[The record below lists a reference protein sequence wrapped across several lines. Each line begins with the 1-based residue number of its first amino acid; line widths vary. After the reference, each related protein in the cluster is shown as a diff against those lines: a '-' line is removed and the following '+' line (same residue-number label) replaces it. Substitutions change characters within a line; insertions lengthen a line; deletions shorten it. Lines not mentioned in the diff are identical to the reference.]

1 MTSRVLLMA
10 YALVG
15 LANVITELASS
26 TTMVHVTKA
35 LLMPL
40 LAIWLVA
47 YWRATMPDGTGRLPR
62 ALTWLLVGIGFAWLG
77 DLLLIGDGDLWF
89 VGGILA
95 FMVMQVCYII
105 AFTRIPGPG
114 LVRAWKISLVP
125 YVVVWLVINWLV
137 GPGAKAMR
145 LPVLVYSVV
154 LVAMAVVAL
163 DLVIRVPRDK
173 GWRVAVGAG
182 IFVVSDGLIALTAFG
197 PLSESPALSAIIM
210 ATYIV
215 AQGLIVTGFT
225 QAVAGLDATARR

>member
-1 MTSRVLLMA
+1 
-10 YALVG
+10 
-15 LANVITELASS
+15 
-26 TTMVHVTKA
+26 
-35 LLMPL
+35 
-40 LAIWLVA
+40 
-47 YWRATMPDGTGRLPR
+47 
-62 ALTWLLVGIGFAWLG
+62 
-77 DLLLIGDGDLWF
+77 
-89 VGGILA
+89 
-95 FMVMQVCYII
+95 
-105 AFTRIPGPG
+105 
-114 LVRAWKISLVP
+114 
-125 YVVVWLVINWLV
+125 
-137 GPGAKAMR
+137 MR